1 MGMKNK
7 YIFPS
12 LSASPDC
19 MRQLTNIFTLFWAV
33 ALNDRPQFKCE
44 KKFEN
49 ILSQT
54 LLCKKNFSRQKTD
67 LVFHTFP
74 DIKAYTGLQL
84 LSVCVALNLYL

>member
-19 MRQLTNIFTLFWAV
+19 MRHLTNIFTLFWAV

-54 LLCKKNFSRQKTD
+54 LLCKKKLFKTENWFGISYFSR
-67 LVFHTFP
+67 H
-74 DIKAYTGLQL
+74 
-84 LSVCVALNLYL
+84 